1 MSRLYGSLQAESYPL
16 YICSTASKRAFITA
30 LIPLGF
36 QDLFSSVQLFS
47 EILSGRDGVLL
58 RRSIEFHERML
69 AQFSETLRSL
79 SSLNQKL
86 SS

>member
-16 YICSTASKRAFITA
+16 YICSTASKRAFITV

-47 EILSGRDGVLL
+47 ESKAGLLSIFPIPGTQQLL
-58 RRSIEFHERML
+58 
-69 AQFSETLRSL
+69 SEG
-79 SSLNQKL
+79 K
-86 SS
+86 